1 MPSLIPSTRW
11 SRLPTP
17 PEAITGILTVEDIN
31 KLLNCGADKVSINT
45 AAVQNPEMI
54 IESSKKF
61 GSQCIVVAIDAKKNS
76 NKWEVFTH
84 GGRNNTNIDAIEF
97 AKKMEE
103 SGAGEL
109 LVTSMDRDGT
119 QIGYDNELMFKIS
132 STVNIPVIAS
142 GGVGNLDHLVDG
154 IRLGNA
160 SAVLAASIFHYGT
173 HSINEAKQYLN
184 SKGIPIRI

>member
-1 MPSLIPSTRW
+1 M
-11 SRLPTP
+11 
-17 PEAITGILTVEDIN
+17 G
-31 KLLNCGADKVSINT
+31 G
-45 AAVQNPEMI
+45 
-54 IESSKKF
+54 F
-61 GSQCIVVAIDAKKNS
+61 Y
-76 NKWEVFTH
+76 H

-154 IRLGNA
+154 IKLGNA